1 MVNKIDLLSDS
12 EFTELVNN
20 SSCISDVLKKL
31 GYSTNGNSWGN
42 RIVKERMEKLNLIFT
57 IKNNNFYKN
66 SNKIIPLEKVLE
78 KDSEYNR
85 TKLKERLVREGLK
98 EYKCECCGI
107 AEWNNKP
114 ISLQLHHINGI
125 NNDNRLSNLQLLC
138 PNCHSQTDNFG
149 GTKGKGTSII
159 RKANNLPKEDIELIM
174 NTVREIGIVEA
185 RKKLSFRNS
194 LINSVVKNN
203 RDIIVMIDLNGNT
216 KEFST
221 TVEAATYLAK
231 ILNKPIE
238 NVRSGISKCCSGK
251 QKTLA
256 GGYKFYRKGAQENN
270 T

>member
-1 MVNKIDLLSDS
+1 MVNKIDLLSDG

-66 SNKIIPLEKVLE
+66 SNKKIIPLEKVLE
-78 KDSEYNR
+78 KDSEYSR

-98 EYKCECCGI
+98 EYKCEICGI
-107 AEWNNKP
+107 TEWNNKP

-138 PNCHSQTDNFG
+138 PNCHSQTENFG

-174 NTVREIGIVEA
+174 NTVREVGIVEA
-185 RKKLSFRNS
+185 RK
-194 LINSVVKNN
+194 
-203 RDIIVMIDLNGNT
+203 
-216 KEFST
+216 
-221 TVEAATYLAK
+221 
-231 ILNKPIE
+231 
-238 NVRSGISKCCSGK
+238 
-251 QKTLA
+251 
-256 GGYKFYRKGAQENN
+256 
-270 T
+270 